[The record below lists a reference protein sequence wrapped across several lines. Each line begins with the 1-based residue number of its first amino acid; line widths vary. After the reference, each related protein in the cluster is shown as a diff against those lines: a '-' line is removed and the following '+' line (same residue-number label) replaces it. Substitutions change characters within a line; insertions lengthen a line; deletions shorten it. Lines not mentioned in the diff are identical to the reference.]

1 MFLEVVGLIRPICPV
16 LKVKMNYKID
26 HLVFGCNNLIEG
38 SSCIEDLFKIKLSNI
53 GYHKTIGTH
62 NRVLKIGDIYLEV
75 IALDPKSKV
84 NKSNSFFN
92 LNNNYVKKNILKDPR
107 LISFVISSNTHMKSS
122 FYLQPHYVERGE
134 YKWNFYRPNSKK
146 IDKKIF
152 SYPDAFPSVINWFSH
167 SPIKDLQ
174 NNLFSFDS
182 LEINLNKNQNDYK
195 NFLEKFN
202 LKEKII
208 FKFSQKRV
216 MYDLPRLRARIID
229 KKNKKVFFIQ

>member
-1 MFLEVVGLIRPICPV
+1 M
-16 LKVKMNYKID
+16 LKVKMSYKID

-38 SSCIEDLFKIKLSNI
+38 TSYIEDLFKIKLSNI
-53 GYHKTIGTH
+53 GYHKTFGTH
-62 NRVLKIGDIYLEV
+62 NRVLKIGNIYLEV

-84 NKSNSFFN
+84 NKSNSFFD
-92 LNNNYVKKNILKDPR
+92 LNNHYVKENILKDPR
-107 LISFVISSNTHMKSS
+107 LISFVISSDTCMKSP
-122 FYLQPHYVERGE
+122 FYLQPYYVERGL

-182 LEINLNKNQNDYK
+182 LEINLNKNQSDYK

-229 KKNKKVFFIQ
+229 KKNKKVIFIQ